1 MPLDTSFTTYSNGV
15 LRELCNEVYVSP
27 AIGPN
32 DLGRILIALWDT
44 GATHSFISQRAVSL
58 LDLKPMG
65 QVIVHGAIETME
77 VNTYKINLT
86 LSNYVQIQDLTVSE
100 IDEFC
105 GDVDFLIGMDII
117 SLGNFVVST
126 WKEKTSFSFQCP
138 ANQRIDLLP
147 MNLRK
152 NMDNNP

>member
-1 MPLDTSFTTYSNGV
+1 
-15 LRELCNEVYVSP
+15 
-27 AIGPN
+27 
-32 DLGRILIALWDT
+32 
-44 GATHSFISQRAVSL
+44 VSL
-58 LDLKPMG
+58 LDLKPVG